1 MTWTDA
7 LTILGGFAAGFLSGT
22 IGIGGG
28 LLFVPTMTVGLRLS
42 QAVAQGT
49 SLVAIIPTAIV
60 GGFTHL
66 REGNVLVAPALWMGG
81 GGVVGA
87 VIGAVVAVEV
97 PGPLLARAWGAF
109 LVFSGVRLAIQ
120 AYTARARTP
129 RTPLSRLT
137 R

>member
-1 MTWTDA
+1 MSWADA
-7 LTILGGFAAGFLSGT
+7 AAVVGGFGAGFLSGT

-60 GGFTHL
+60 GAFTHF
-66 REGNVLVAPALWMGG
+66 RRGNVLSRPALMMGG

-87 VIGAVVAVEV
+87 VIGALVAVEV
-97 PGPLLARAWGAF
+97 PGPLLARIWGGF
-109 LVFSGVRLAIQ
+109 LVFSAYRLTMQ
-120 AYTARARTP
+120 ALKASERTP
-129 RTPLSRLT
+129 
-137 R
+137 

>member
-1 MTWTDA
+1 VTWSDVIA
-7 LTILGGFAAGFLSGT
+7 IVGGFGAGFLSGT

-49 SLVAIIPTAIV
+49 SLLAIVPTAIV

-66 REGNVLVAPALWMGG
+66 RRGNVLIVPAAWMGG

-87 VIGAVVAVEV
+87 VIGALVAVEV
-97 PGPLLARAWGAF
+97 PGPILARIWGAF
-109 LVFSGVRLAIQ
+109 LVFSAYRLLVLGL
-120 AYTARARTP
+120 RPSPKTP
-129 RTPLSRLT
+129 
-137 R
+137 